1 MILKLFNM
9 ALIEPAI
16 QKSIKDVNAEI
27 ALLKGGLDDKQTK
40 IYLAKFLIH
49 NLAFTFKLLTGANGD
64 GVELYAFQEIL
75 LRMLFE
81 RDNVLCVMG
90 RGTGKTWIAAVFIIL
105 YSIVYPGSKIG
116 IIGPSFRNTRK
127 LFQEIQKIKNRKG
140 ATLLYQIV
148 TDEKCAPD
156 INQLKIGSSEVFA
169 LPLGSSGDKIRGYR
183 FNVVILDEA
192 GFVPE
197 KIITSVIV
205 PFLSTNIDPI
215 KRQNIINQE
224 NDLVDQ
230 GLMEE
235 EDRTP
240 FRNNKFLAFSSATYQ
255 FEYLFRLYNVYK
267 QNILNPEKDQLA
279 SYGIF
284 QMSFEASPEG
294 LLDRANIEGAR
305 KSFSTIEFD
314 KEYRAIFPLDSDSF
328 FGMKKM
334 EDATLPIGSEPSFE
348 IIGNPTDEYLLAID
362 PNSLNKSTSADHFG
376 MSVFKLDSKNRKV
389 YLVHQFAACDLEIVD
404 YILYLAYILENF
416 NIKVVS
422 IDASGASFIQIC
434 NDSQIFKDKSL
445 KLDFFI
451 ADFRVEDKA
460 YIRELN
466 KARRSY
472 NETSKKIC
480 YAQQFSNDWKREA
493 NEHLQ
498 SCIEFKRMLFA
509 ATPDDYKWEKYLNT
523 NISNFDKL
531 KFVSGETVGGD
542 SQARKYDF
550 IDHQNFLMKD
560 VKCQC
565 CLIQLKV
572 TEQGTHT
579 FELPQNIRRQTG
591 KLKTRRDLWT
601 TLYMGN
607 QMAKYYFD
615 MFSTEDKFNFNTT
628 YVPRIISNGQYIKY

>member
-1 MILKLFNM
+1 MSF
-9 ALIEPAI
+9 IEPQVKKRI
-16 QKSIKDVNAEI
+16 LDVNAEI
-27 ALLKGGLDDKQTK
+27 AELKGSLSDKETK

-49 NLAFTFKLLTGANGD
+49 NLSFTFKLLTGAGGD
-64 GVELYAFQEIL
+64 GVELYPFQELL

-81 RDNVLCVMG
+81 KDNVLCVMG

-105 YSIVYPGSKIG
+105 YAIVYPGSKIG

-127 LFQEIQKIKNRKG
+127 LFQEIQKIKNKKG
-140 ATLLYQIV
+140 AALLHQII

-156 INQLKIGSSEVFA
+156 INQLKIGTSEVFA

-197 KIITSVIV
+197 KIITSVII

-215 KRQNIINQE
+215 KRQNLVKQE
-224 NDLVDQ
+224 EDLVSR
-230 GLMEE
+230 GLMKEE
-235 EDRTP
+235 EKTV
-240 FRNNKFLAFSSATYQ
+240 FKNNKFIALSSATYQ
-255 FEYLFRLYNVYK
+255 FEYLYRLYKVYK
-267 QNILNPEKDQLA
+267 ENVLNPEKNQLA

-284 QMSFEASPEG
+284 QMSYEASPEG
-294 LLDRANIEGAR
+294 LLDRANIEGAK

-334 EDATLPIGSEPSFE
+334 EDATLAEGSDPSFE
-348 IIGNPTDEYLLAID
+348 LFGNSKDDYLLSID

-376 MSVFKLDSKNRKV
+376 MSVFKLDKENRKV
-389 YLVHQFAACDLEIVD
+389 YLVHQFAACDLDIID
-404 YILYLAYILENF
+404 YIQYLAYLLENF
-416 NIKVVS
+416 NINAIS

-434 NDSQIFKDKSL
+434 NDSQIFKDKNL
-445 KLDFFI
+445 KLDFFE
-451 ADFRVEDKA
+451 ADFHVEDREYVK
-460 YIRELN
+460 ELN

-472 NETSKKIC
+472 NKMARKIC
-480 YAQQFSNDWKREA
+480 YSQQFTNDWKRAA

-498 SCIEFKRMLFA
+498 NCIEFKKIMFA
-509 ATPDDYKWEKYLNT
+509 STPDDNKWGMYSDT
-523 NISNFDKL
+523 NIANFDKL
-531 KFVSGETVGGD
+531 KFLSGEKESVD
-542 SQARKYDF
+542 NVARKIEF
-550 IDHQNFLMKD
+550 LEHQKYLMKD
-560 VKCQC
+560 VKAQC

-601 TLYMGN
+601 TLFMGN

-615 MFSTEDKFNFNTT
+615 MFSTDEKFNYDNKWC
-628 YVPRIISNGQYIKY
+628 PYIL